1 MSRLGIRD
9 ADALAKETTLVS
21 IGAGAAALATTAL
34 TTLPLAVGAVAGALF
49 GASLLA
55 AMTRAPLGT
64 GTKGLLGVV
73 GGALS
78 ALGFAALSTRFGLGD
93 IGFLAGGALGGV
105 ALGALLSI
113 DGGDKRSQAAG
124 AALGGA
130 LGAVGAEASMHIAR
144 FAESTDAPAALSS
157 TVIAALFG
165 LWVTAGA
172 GARRIERV
180 RDALL
185 VRAEALLRTL
195 TANHAKRVANAVQAY
210 QDIETGL
217 SASDSV
223 GPATAAETREHARS
237 LLAAILDTAESLAKI
252 EGDLARGHADDLDAR
267 IAELAKKSESTS
279 DAVTLSHL
287 ARATQALR
295 AQRAAVEGLSV
306 GRGRADA
313 ALDAQLA
320 LVERLRLAV
329 AQYQASDRERFALEL
344 AAVSEQVARLSD
356 DLDSLSSAI
365 AEAESFSDRR
375 LLADIER
382 TGRRAL
388 GALQDDVSAHVEHE
402 QVTRH

>member
-1 MSRLGIRD
+1 MARFGIRD

-21 IGAGAAALATTAL
+21 VGAGAAALATTAL
-34 TTLPLAVGAVAGALF
+34 TTLPLAVAAIAGALF
-49 GASLLA
+49 GASLSA
-55 AMTRAPLGT
+55 ALTRSPLGT
-64 GTKGLLGVV
+64 GAKGLLGIV
-73 GGALS
+73 GGTLT

-113 DGGDKRSQAAG
+113 DGGSKGSQAAG
-124 AALGGA
+124 ALLGGT
-130 LGAVGAEASMHIAR
+130 LGAVGAEASLHIAR
-144 FAESTDAPAALSS
+144 FAESTEAPAALSS

-195 TANHAKRVANAVQAY
+195 ATNHARRVANAVQAY
-210 QDIETGL
+210 HDIEAGL
-217 SASDSV
+217 SASESV
-223 GPATAAETREHARS
+223 GPATSAETREHARS
-237 LLAAILDTAESLAKI
+237 LLAAILDTAESLVKI
-252 EGDLARGHADDLDAR
+252 EGDLARGHADELDAR
-267 IAELAKKSESTS
+267 IEELAKKSESTT
-279 DAVTLSHL
+279 DTVTLSHL
-287 ARATQALR
+287 ARAQQALR
-295 AQRAAVEGLSV
+295 AQRAAVEGLAV

-344 AAVSEQVARLSD
+344 AAVSEQVSRLSD
-356 DLDSLSSAI
+356 DLDSLTSAI
-365 AEAESFSDRR
+365 AEAEAFSDRR

-388 GALQDDVSAHVEHE
+388 GALSDDATVGIENE
-402 QVTRH
+402 QVVRH